1 MKRISNQVL
10 NFLRSKLFNQYAVSK
25 PITLVDVG
33 ARREVHSRWDLFGEN
48 VKVIGFEPDLE
59 ECNRLNKTYGKK
71 HRYFPIALYNR
82 SGQLKINICK
92 NPATSSVYAPNRLI
106 VNRFFNAEDLEIV
119 RNISVPSETLDR
131 ILSLNNIHDV
141 DLIKIDTQGSEL
153 QILQGSRK
161 MLRNSIFGVDIEVEF
176 SQLYKNQP
184 LFTDADIYLRDLGF
198 SLFDINLARLKRKK
212 YNNVYSKGQVL
223 WAHALYFRDFLL
235 NKNIHSNCLNFKKA
249 IKTIAIAE
257 IYGFSDFA
265 LELLD
270 FYNNKE
276 IIDIDVYKDIKNML
290 IKNKLS
296 PEYRLFANI
305 RSTIGSYLK
314 ERIPSIYNLIKKRL

>member
-1 MKRISNQVL
+1 MKKAHSQYSD
-10 NFLRSKLFNQYAVSK
+10 FLKAKLFKHLTKSSS
-25 PITLVDVG
+25 IMLVDVG
-33 ARREVHSRWDLFGEN
+33 ARGGIHSRWELIRESIR
-48 VKVIGFEPDLE
+48 VLGFEPDLE
-59 ECNRLNKTYGKK
+59 ECKRLNEKFGKN
-71 HRYFPIALYNR
+71 HTYFPIALYDK
-82 SGQLKINICK
+82 SGTIELNVGQ
-92 NPATSSVYAPNRLI
+92 NPANSSIYLPNFPLW
-106 VNRFFNAEDLEIV
+106 NRFPNSYEIEV
-119 RNISVPSETLDR
+119 IRSIRVNCDTLDN
-131 ILSLNNIHDV
+131 ILKTNDLQDV
-141 DLIKIDTQGSEL
+141 DFLKIDTQGSEL
-153 QILQGSRK
+153 QILQGASEILQK
-161 MLRNSIFGVDIEVEF
+161 SIFGVDIEVEF
-176 SQLYKNQP
+176 SQLYENQP
-184 LFTDADIYLRDLGF
+184 LFADVDIYLRDLGF

-223 WAHALYFRDFLL
+223 WAHALYFKDFLL
-235 NKNIHSNCLNFKKA
+235 DKNIHFDYLDSKKA

-270 FYNNKE
+270 FYNSKK
-276 IIDIDVYKDIKNML
+276 IIDINVYKDIKNML